1 LEQVVPATQGS
12 LPGQHSWFV
21 PPQGLQIVPLQN
33 VPAWQA
39 TPVAQHARFAWP
51 QGVQLPLL
59 Q

>member
-1 LEQVVPATQGS
+1 L
-12 LPGQHSWFV
+12 V

-39 TPVAQHARFAWP
+39 TPVAQHARFTWP